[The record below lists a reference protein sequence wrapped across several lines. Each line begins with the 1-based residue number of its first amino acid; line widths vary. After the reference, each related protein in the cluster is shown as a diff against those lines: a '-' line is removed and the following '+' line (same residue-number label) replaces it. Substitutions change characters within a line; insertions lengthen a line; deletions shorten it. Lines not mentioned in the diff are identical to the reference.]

1 MVNGIKDFHGHIDER
16 LDTAIKTKKACCRY
30 ASGSRRKGKG
40 ERMEEKKIEILYK
53 LLERAEREKDSEAAA
68 ALKWAIFT
76 LEQKGGGTP

>member
-1 MVNGIKDFHGHIDER
+1 MNGVKGFRGRIDER
-16 LDTAIKTKKACCRY
+16 LEAAIKTEKRLTADMP
-30 ASGSRRKGKG
+30 AAAGGKG
-40 ERMEEKKIEILYK
+40 EEMEEKKIEILYK